1 MWKWKWS
8 TNANFA
14 TWWSNLEPEQDK
26 MRSRLTAQCMRAGER
41 DPIREPERVWLYLAL
56 SDSLWL
62 TLWLSLSGFAHK
74 ADAWLTRPLLGS
86 QRRCWCTGALY
97 PGLGRCG
104 NNRRFL
110 NRNILLGERL
120 SLWEVHYHI
129 RLASVR
135 YIYIKSTK
143 NLSMG
148 QTLHNSL
155 MCIEFKV

>member
-1 MWKWKWS
+1 MQILPPDGQIWNQSRIKCGVVS
-8 TNANFA
+8 QRNA
-14 TWWSNLEPEQDK
+14 W
-26 MRSRLTAQCMRAGER
+26 
-41 DPIREPERVWLYLAL
+41 EPEREIQSENHLAL

-74 ADAWLTRPLLGS
+74 ADAWLRRPLLGS
-86 QRRCWCTGALY
+86 QRRWCAGALY
-97 PGLGRCG
+97 PSLGRCG